1 MNDLKKIPI
10 IIDKTTI
17 RGMFIDATDREIDEV
32 IEKVQRYC
40 RGKKYN
46 RFLKKINYKEF
57 RYIVALLWNP
67 QGYVPV
73 LTKEE
78 QKELQN
84 EIDSLPNPSKGGAYK
99 QKK

>member
-1 MNDLKKIPI
+1 MNDLKPIPKILDKAI
-10 IIDKTTI
+10 I
-17 RGMFIDATDREIDEV
+17 RELFIDTTDREITE
-32 IEKVQRYC
+32 IIQKVQRFC

-46 RFLKKINYKEF
+46 PFIKKVNYKEF

-67 QGYVPV
+67 QGYVQV

-84 EIDSLPNPSKGGAYK
+84 EIEYELKIKSYNNF
-99 QKK
+99 

>member
-1 MNDLKKIPI
+1 LQPTKQNNMNELKPIPK

-17 RGMFIDATDREIDEV
+17 RTMFLEATDREIEET
-32 IEKVQRYC
+32 IQKVQRFC
-40 RGKKYN
+40 RGKKYS

-67 QGYVPV
+67 QGYVQV
-73 LTKEE
+73 LTREE

-84 EIDSLPNPSKGGAYK
+84 EILTSNN
-99 QKK
+99 